1 MKIELRLS
9 ISRPSN
15 GGISLRIEDKLS
27 GIEFIDAAISLDEF
41 AEAITGLSS
50 RPMMAEVRGLNYI
63 GKKKVRESRSI
74 ECPIKSYDRNILKQ
88 WLKENANEDGW
99 IIDTYLGSQK
109 LIVTEKD
116 KTILNYAVYKYVE
129 AENT

>member
-27 GIEFIDAAISLDEF
+27 GIKFIDAEISLEEF

-63 GKKKVRESRSI
+63 GKKKVWESRSI
-74 ECPIKSYDRNILKQ
+74 ECTINTYDRNILTQ

-99 IIDTYLGSQK
+99 ITDTYLGSQSSIK
-109 LIVTEKD
+109 TEKD
-116 KTILNYAVYKYVE
+116 KTILNYVVYKYVE